1 MMVDPVF
8 PQRTAQLRAS
18 TTQEIKATAVA
29 GMEIETASGRIRFCI
44 LPARPQAADDGGP

>member
-18 TTQEIKATAVA
+18 TTQEIKATAVVS
-29 GMEIETASGRIRFCI
+29 I
-44 LPARPQAADDGGP
+44 